1 MDKKR
6 NLKLTFQYDGTNFH
20 GFQIQP
26 EAITVQKVMETSLSG
41 ITGEEIHITG
51 CSRTD
56 AGVHAIMYV
65 CNFYTD
71 FPIPAEKLPYVLN
84 NKFKKEKT
92 AIKVLG
98 CTEVSHSFNAR
109 FDTLSK
115 TYRYVINNSKDTNIF
130 TRNFEW
136 QYSINKLDVSKMKRA
151 SKYIVGEK
159 DFKSFMTAGA
169 QVTSTVRC
177 VNFLKITKKGDI
189 ITIFINA
196 DGYLYNMVRII
207 TGTLVDVGSGK
218 IKPEAVKKIIEAQNR
233 EMAGQTAP
241 PEGLS
246 LYEVIYQEET
256 DGYKNTKQ
264 TKTAE
269 GRA

>member
-1 MDKKR
+1 MEKKR
-6 NLKLTFQYDGTNFH
+6 NLKLTLQYDGTEFH

-26 EAITVQKVMETSLSG
+26 EAITVQKVIETSLSN
-41 ITGEEIHITG
+41 ITGEDIHITG

-56 AGVHAIMYV
+56 AGVHALMYV

-71 FPIPAEKLPYVLN
+71 FPIPSEKLPYVMN
-84 NKFKKEKT
+84 NKFKKDKV
-92 AIKVLG
+92 AIKVLDCCDVHHG
-98 CTEVSHSFNAR
+98 FNAR

-115 TYRYVINNSKDTNIF
+115 TYRYVINNSKDTDIF
-130 TRNFEW
+130 SRNFEW
-136 QYSINKLDVSKMKRA
+136 QYTLNKLDVAKMKKA
-151 SKYIVGEK
+151 AKYIVGK
-159 DFKSFMTAGA
+159 HDFKSFMTAGA

-177 VNFLKITKKGDI
+177 VNYLKITKKGDI

-207 TGTLVDVGSGK
+207 TGTLADVGSGK
-218 IKPEAVKKIIEAQNR
+218 IKPDDVKKIIEDKNR
-233 EMAGQTAP
+233 EKAGQTAP

-246 LYEVIYQEET
+246 LYEVIYQEEA

-264 TKTAE
+264 AE
-269 GRA
+269 KAEKR